1 MMMAED
7 GGRPKSPLRR
17 KSSILELERRKKEK
31 QKEII
36 DDSGG
41 GSSSRWPKLAFF
53 YPKSHATD
61 FNTKRGKSKADTSK
75 KADSRLLTK
84 RKRAEKATK
93 MMKKAKADKDPNKPK
108 RPPSAFFVFM

>member
-53 YPKSHATD
+53 YPKSHAT
-61 FNTKRGKSKADTSK
+61 GKLGFRIGIRV
-75 KADSRLLTK
+75 SREVGHIHHGHAMTVGECEGFHGGLGFK
-84 RKRAEKATK
+84 
-93 MMKKAKADKDPNKPK
+93 
-108 RPPSAFFVFM
+108 